1 MRKLLSKYCETTRL
15 TFCFI
20 VMAKFYHQWKDRQIK
35 TWCQVVL
42 IIVINVSM
50 AFLVGRHH
58 LGALLDF
65 HLAKI
70 FRIAF
75 PKIWRGGRGGACPIL
90 SKEEGEVPLGTISYQ
105 TSFKRSWPFW
115 LLIGARKLLCFSAQ
129 SESSRPCSHFV
140 CSYMQRTWSSAVR
153 HVYLTYFGCSQRW
166 KIQHQNKCKENV
178 RNICDYLTGK
188 YTRPFAGIITV
199 AYLKLNK
206 NIIGNIVVMCSCK
219 RTAKID
225 LLSGS
230 KPRIICW
237 EEKVQKG
244 MFLNS
249 LYWQWNVAAVVC
261 YELWL

>member
-1 MRKLLSKYCETTRL
+1 MYPGHFLLVDTIYSRSTAWFSFGL
-15 TFCFI
+15 NFQNCFS
-20 VMAKFYHQWKDRQIK
+20 QDLEGWGGG
-35 TWCQVVL
+35 
-42 IIVINVSM
+42 
-50 AFLVGRHH
+50 GRHVPS
-58 LGALLDF
+58 LVKKREKCPWGQYLT
-65 HLAKI
+65 
-70 FRIAF
+70 R
-75 PKIWRGGRGGACPIL
+75 PVSNGRG
-90 SKEEGEVPLGTISYQ
+90 
-105 TSFKRSWPFW
+105 RSGFW
-115 LLIGARKLLCFSAQ
+115 YGARKLLCFSAQ

-140 CSYMQRTWSSAVR
+140 CSYMQSTWSSAVR
-153 HVYLTYFGCSQRW
+153 HVYLIYFGCSQSW

-206 NIIGNIVVMCSCK
+206 NIIGNIGVMCSCK